1 MKEKKRKKLKMKKE
15 KIINSFRQIVKKLLK
30 VIIIICVIYN
40 IIFVLHKT
48 VSKKEYME
56 VFGISAFRMETQS
69 MQGDIG
75 KNDLVITKQTDTKKL
90 QEGDII
96 AYQIN
101 GKIRIN
107 KIIKNQNGKITT
119 KSNKNYNPDIETITE
134 EQIIGKKIITIPI
147 IGIILKII
155 QAKLTTFIIFIIL
168 VLMLFYNRYVQNQ
181 KRKRAGKNI
190 NKLNENL

>member
-75 KNDLVITKQTDTKKL
+75 KNDLVITKQTETKKL

-181 KRKRAGKNI
+181 KRKRARKNI

>member
-48 VSKKEYME
+48 VSKKEYIK

-168 VLMLFYNRYVQNQ
+168 VLMLFYNRYIQNQ
-181 KRKRAGKNI
+181 KRKRAEK
-190 NKLNENL
+190 KSSL

>member
-15 KIINSFRQIVKKLLK
+15 KIINIIRQIVKKLLK
-30 VIIIICVIYN
+30 AIIIVCVIYN
-40 IIFVLHKT
+40 IIFVLYKT
-48 VSKKEYME
+48 VFQKEYIQ
-56 VFGISAFRMETQS
+56 VFGISTFRMETES
-69 MQGDIG
+69 MQEDIE
-75 KNDLVITKQTDTKKL
+75 KNDLVITKKMGVKEL

-107 KIIKNQNGKITT
+107 KIIENQNGKITT

-134 EQIIGKKIITIPI
+134 EQIIGKKVIAIPI

-155 QAKLTTFIIFIIL
+155 QAKLTTFIIFVIL
-168 VLMLFYNRYVQNQ
+168 LLKLLYNRYIQNQ
-181 KRKRAGKNI
+181 RRKRAKRYH
-190 NKLNENL
+190 KK

>member
-181 KRKRAGKNI
+181 KRKRARKNI

>member
-15 KIINSFRQIVKKLLK
+15 KIINSIRQIVKKILK
-30 VIIIICVIYN
+30 VIIIFCVIYN

-107 KIIKNQNGKITT
+107 KIIKNQNSKITT

-168 VLMLFYNRYVQNQ
+168 VLMLFYNRYIQNQ
-181 KRKRAGKNI
+181 KRKRVEK
-190 NKLNENL
+190 KSSL

>member
-181 KRKRAGKNI
+181 KRKRARK
-190 NKLNENL
+190 KSSF